1 MNTEA
6 EVSKTKIIA
15 RFRGLLPMFVELY
28 MKSLGAQYEDGVISG
43 EGWRGTVLYRKIPIG
58 SLELTE
64 AEITFEG
71 DALRINEFLT
81 KFRAIS
87 LRNWG

>member
-1 MNTEA
+1 
-6 EVSKTKIIA
+6 
-15 RFRGLLPMFVELY
+15 MFVEMY
-28 MKSLGAQYEDGVISG
+28 TKSLGAHYRNDEISG
-43 EGWRGTVLYRKIPIG
+43 EGWKAKVIYRKTLVG

-64 AEITFEG
+64 TEMRFEG
-71 DALRINEFLT
+71 DEQAANEFLT

>member
-1 MNTEA
+1 
-6 EVSKTKIIA
+6 
-15 RFRGLLPMFVELY
+15 MFVELY
-28 MKSLGAQYEDGVISG
+28 AKSLGAQYEDGKMSG
-43 EGWRGTVLYRKIPIG
+43 EGWTAKILYRKVRIG

-64 AEITFEG
+64 TEMTFG
-71 DALRINEFLT
+71 GNTQRVNDFFT

>member
-1 MNTEA
+1 
-6 EVSKTKIIA
+6 
-15 RFRGLLPMFVELY
+15 MFVELY
-28 MKSLGAQYEDGVISG
+28 AKSLGAQYDNGEMFG
-43 EGWRGTVLYRKIPIG
+43 EGWNAEVIFRKVRIG

-64 AEITFEG
+64 SEMRFEG
-71 DALRINEFLT
+71 DEESINDFLT

>member
-1 MNTEA
+1 
-6 EVSKTKIIA
+6 
-15 RFRGLLPMFVELY
+15 MFVEMY
-28 MKSLGAQYEDGVISG
+28 TKSVGSQYRNDEIIGDGWKAKVN
-43 EGWRGTVLYRKIPIG
+43 YRKASVG

-64 AEITFEG
+64 TEMRFEG
-71 DALRINEFLT
+71 DEQAANEFLT